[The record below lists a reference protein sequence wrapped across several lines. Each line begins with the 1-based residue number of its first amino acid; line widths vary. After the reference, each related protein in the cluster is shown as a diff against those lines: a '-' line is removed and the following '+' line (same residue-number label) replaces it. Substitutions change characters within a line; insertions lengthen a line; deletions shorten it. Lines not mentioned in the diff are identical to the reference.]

1 MILPTTHL
9 KGKPMEIT
17 KEDGRTLLRNM
28 HIGRKYDE
36 AMIEIFAKSPAG
48 MWHSGIGHEAVGAG
62 VGSYLRKEDKLSV
75 THRGLTEGFSK
86 GLPGRD
92 WLASRLGR
100 MSDYAKVSA
109 EWGILPRGGTI
120 GSCFPISTGAAIAAK
135 NLGTDN
141 VVVCLFGDGASHRG
155 TMHESMNM
163 AAAWK
168 LPVIWVCENNL
179 YSITTPITKAMASE
193 DIVRFAHGYNMP
205 GISVDGQ
212 DVIAVVEAVMDAVKR
227 ARAGDGPSLIEC
239 KTYRYREHGEGDI
252 PTPYRTREEVSQ
264 WKERDP
270 IMLFHRRLIEEG
282 WATEDEVTGL
292 ENEAEKEVES
302 ALAWAKEQPEATIR
316 LSLSEY
322 DYVK

>member
-1 MILPTTHL
+1 MNN
-9 KGKPMEIT
+9 KEGKPMEIT
-17 KEDGRTLLRNM
+17 KEDYRMLMRNM
-28 HIGRKYDE
+28 LIGRKYDE
-36 AMIEIFAKSPAG
+36 AMIEMFAKTPAG

-86 GLPGRD
+86 GLPGRN
-92 WLASRLGR
+92 WLASRFGR
-100 MSDYAKVSA
+100 MSDFANVSA
-109 EWGILPRGGTI
+109 EWGILPRSGTI
-120 GSCFPISTGAAIAAK
+120 GGSFPIATGAAIALK

-179 YSITTPITKAMASE
+179 YSITTPISKAMASE
-193 DIVRFAHGYNMP
+193 DIVNFAHGYSMP

-212 DVIAVVEAVMDAVKR
+212 DVIAVTEAVTNAVKR
-227 ARAGDGPSLIEC
+227 ARAGNGPSLIEC

-252 PTPYRTREEVSQ
+252 PTPYRTRDEVKQ
-264 WKERDP
+264 WKARDP
-270 IMLFHRRLIEEG
+270 INLFRARMINEG
-282 WATEDEVTGL
+282 WGTEDEVTGL
-292 ENEAEKEVES
+292 EQEAETEVET
-302 ALAWAKEQPEATIR
+302 ALAWARAQPEAKIK
-316 LSLSEY
+316 LSLSEF

>member
-1 MILPTTHL
+1 MIHN
-9 KGKPMEIT
+9 KGNPMEIT
-17 KEDGRTLLRNM
+17 KEDYRTLLRNM
-28 HIGRKYDE
+28 HIGRKYDQ
-36 AMIEIFAKSPAG
+36 AMIEMFAKSPAG
-48 MWHSGIGHEAVGAG
+48 MWHSGMGHEAVGAG
-62 VGSYLRKEDKLSV
+62 VGSFLRKEDKLSV

-86 GLPGRD
+86 GLPGRE
-92 WLASRLGR
+92 WLANRFGR
-100 MSDYAKVSA
+100 MSGFANVSA

-120 GSCFPISTGAAIAAK
+120 GSCFPISTGAAIALK

-179 YSITTPITKAMASE
+179 YSITTRITNAMASE
-193 DIVRFAHGYNMP
+193 DIVNFAHGYSMP
-205 GISVDGQ
+205 GVAVDGQ
-212 DVIAVVEAVMDAVKR
+212 DVIAVTEAVMEAVKH
-227 ARAGDGPSLIEC
+227 ARAGNGPSLIEC
-239 KTYRYREHGEGDI
+239 KTYRFREHGEGDI
-252 PTPYRTREEVSQ
+252 PTPYRTREEVKE

-270 IMLFHRRLIEEG
+270 IMLFHKRLIEEG

-292 ENEAEKEVES
+292 ENEAEQVVES
-302 ALAWAKEQPEATIR
+302 ALAWAKEQPEATIQ

-322 DYVK
+322 EYVK